1 MDSALKRFFE
11 PVRLRLRLVPLAGVV
26 CAGGA
31 LAAVAWF
38 GGSATGIL
46 IVCAATAAWIIRARV
61 QGKDSAADRYR
72 LTLISSIS
80 LPGGGRVH
88 EVRRGTRT
96 FIVGCAGNRITLLDA
111 DKDGDAD
118 A

>member
-11 PVRLRLRLVPLAGVV
+11 PVRLRFRLVPLAGVV

-31 LAAVAWF
+31 LAAAVWF
-38 GGSATGIL
+38 GGSAAGIL
-46 IVCAATAAWIIRARV
+46 CVCAATAAWIIRARV
-61 QGKDSAADRYR
+61 HGNDAAADRHR

-96 FIVGCAGNRITLLDA
+96 FIVGCAGNRLTLLDA
-111 DKDGDAD
+111 HGDGDED